1 MVSDILSGLLADEQ
15 CSCGTGVQ
23 EPAFM
28 TAEPA
33 PTKKCIN
40 KRPLPCELR

>member
-15 CSCGTGVQ
+15 CSCGASVQ
-23 EPAFM
+23 EPTFM

-33 PTKKCIN
+33 PTKNRIN

>member
-1 MVSDILSGLLADEQ
+1 MVSDILSGLLTARQ

-23 EPAFM
+23 EPTFM

-33 PTKKCIN
+33 TTKKHID
-40 KRPLPCELR
+40 KKAPPM

>member
-23 EPAFM
+23 EPTFM
-28 TAEPA
+28 TAERAHQEMYKQEA
-33 PTKKCIN
+33 PPK
-40 KRPLPCELR
+40 

>member
-15 CSCGTGVQ
+15 YSRGTGVQ
-23 EPAFM
+23 EPTFM

-33 PTKKCIN
+33 PTKKHID
-40 KRPLPCELR
+40 KKAPPM